1 MTMTIPEILDLV
13 GEKRTPKE
21 AASFLVYMLPKEEA
35 LPLAVDI
42 TESYTESGDA
52 KSSAYWSEVC
62 TDILEH
68 EIKQ

>member
-13 GEKRTPKE
+13 GEKRTTKE
-21 AASFLVYMLPKEEA
+21 AASFLVYMLSKDEA
-35 LPLAVDI
+35 LPLAVNI
-42 TESYTESGDA
+42 TESYTQSGDT

-62 TDILEH
+62 ADISKH